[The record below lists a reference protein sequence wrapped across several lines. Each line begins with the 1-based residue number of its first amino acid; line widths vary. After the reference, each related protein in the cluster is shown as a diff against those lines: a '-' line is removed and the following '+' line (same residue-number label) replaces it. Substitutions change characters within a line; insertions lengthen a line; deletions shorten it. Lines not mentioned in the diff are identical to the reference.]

1 LVFANSLY
9 LAENIEMP
17 LKQAFRSNKSILDQ
31 LYAISIGAWIGVM
44 ATTIRDLLLYI
55 FINYNGVGKQSQN
68 LGIFI
73 NFTIVTE
80 AYRQ

>member
-1 LVFANSLY
+1 MFANSLY

-17 LKQAFRSNKSILDQ
+17 LKQAFGSNKSILDQ
-31 LYAISIGAWIGVM
+31 SYTTSIGARIGVI
-44 ATTIRDLLLYI
+44 AITIQDSSLYI
-55 FINYNGVGKQSQN
+55 FTNYNGVGKRSQN